1 MELINLSRTFG
12 SLPVSHASLAACLS
26 GHRNINDKIH
36 RWILDGYLVALRRG
50 LYVFSKELTGS
61 SVNRFLVANQLYGPS
76 YISNDS
82 ALSHYQAIPE
92 RVRTVTS
99 VTVKASKRFS
109 TPEGDLEYIHLTAD
123 YYRKHFLPLQ
133 TDGRFFV
140 MIASP
145 EKALFDK
152 LITTSNLTLR
162 STKEAAA
169 FTLDDLR
176 IDEDFL
182 KELRID
188 IMLEL
193 ASSAPKKSS
202 LKHLIKFIGSL

>member
-1 MELINLSRTFG
+1 MELITLSRTFG
-12 SLPVSHASLAACLS
+12 SLPVSHASLAAYL
-26 GHRNINDKIH
+26 GEHRNINDKIH
-36 RWILDGYLVALRRG
+36 RWILDGHLIALKRG

-99 VTVKASKRFS
+99 VTIKISKYFS
-109 TPEGDLEYIHLTAD
+109 TPEGEFEYIHLTAD
-123 YYRKHFLPLQ
+123 HYRKHILPLQ
-133 TDGRFFV
+133 LEGDGFV

-152 LITTSNLTLR
+152 VITTRNLTLR

-169 FTLDDLR
+169 FTLDYLR

-182 KELRID
+182 QELRTD
-188 IMLEL
+188 VMEEL

-202 LKHLIKFIGSL
+202 LEHLIKFIGSL